1 MFCGEIRYEE
11 TMSALKAYTGLSYA
25 DSQIF
30 NFMNMTEKQNEFYYV
45 DGKRIKTRWC
55 KDNKSVAHR
64 QQFPKNKLFLRNT
77 YNVFDALIRGFIR
90 IIGIFASFS

>member
-1 MFCGEIRYEE
+1 MECKMFCGEIRYEE

-30 NFMNMTEKQNEFYYV
+30 NFMNMTEKQNEFYYI

-55 KDNKSVAHR
+55 KDNKSVAYN
-64 QQFPKNKLFLRNT
+64 QQFPK
-77 YNVFDALIRGFIR
+77 
-90 IIGIFASFS
+90 